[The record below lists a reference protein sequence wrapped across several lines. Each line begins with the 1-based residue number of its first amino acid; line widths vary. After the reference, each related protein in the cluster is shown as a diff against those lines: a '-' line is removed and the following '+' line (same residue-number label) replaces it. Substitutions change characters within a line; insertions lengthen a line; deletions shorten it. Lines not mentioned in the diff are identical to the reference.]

1 MIARKNAE
9 IAKYENELH
18 LMGDREKYPT
28 DAEWRMRSVASRLR
42 NAHLKLE
49 DYECQRKDL
58 IKFLKTAE

>member
-18 LMGDREKYPT
+18 LMGDPEKYPT
-28 DAEWRMRSVASRLR
+28 NAEWRMRSVSSRLR
-42 NAHLKLE
+42 EAHSQLE
-49 DYECQRKDL
+49 NYEWQRNDL